1 MKILLSPAKKL
12 DFSKEKT
19 FLVNTHISFSKKS
32 IEIMNYLS
40 SYSALELSDLMKV
53 STNIAILNKERNENW
68 IFPFPQ
74 SKSKQALLSFK
85 GEVFQNMKIN
95 EFDKEDFEYAN
106 NKLRILSG
114 LYGYLSPSDVIMPY
128 RLEMGTKI
136 KVGESK
142 NLYEFWKNTLTN
154 SLVKEISTDGFLINL
169 ASEEYF
175 KVIDKSKINIPIIT
189 PVFKDIKNG
198 KPKVIS
204 FFAKRA
210 RGEMC
215 NFIIKNKINSIEEI
229 KQFNRNNYNF
239 SEEESTANNLV
250 FIR

>member
-1 MKILLSPAKKL
+1 
-12 DFSKEKT
+12 
-19 FLVNTHISFSKKS
+19 
-32 IEIMNYLS
+32 
-40 SYSALELSDLMKV
+40 
-53 STNIAILNKERNENW
+53 
-68 IFPFPQ
+68 
-74 SKSKQALLSFK
+74 
-85 GEVFQNMKIN
+85 MKIN

-142 NLYEFWKNTLTN
+142 NLYEFWRNTLTN
-154 SLVKEISTDGFLINL
+154 SLAKEISTDGFLINL

-175 KVIDKSKINIPIIT
+175 KVIDKSKINIPVIT
-189 PVFKDIKNG
+189 PVFKDVKNG
-198 KPKVIS
+198 KSRVVS

-215 NFIIKNKINSIEEI
+215 NFFIKNKINSIEEI
-229 KQFNRNNYNF
+229 KQFNSNNYNF

>member
-12 DFSKEKT
+12 DFSEENF
-19 FLVNTHISFSKKS
+19 FLVNTNISFSKKS
-32 IEIMNYLS
+32 IEIMNHLS

-95 EFDKEDFEYAN
+95 EFNKEDFEYAN

-198 KPKVIS
+198 KSRVIS

-210 RGEMC
+210 RGKMC
-215 NFIIKNKINSIEEI
+215 NYIIKNRISTIDEI
-229 KQFNRNNYNF
+229 KMFNRNNYIF
-239 SEEESTANNLV
+239 SEDESSENKLV
-250 FIR
+250 FVR

>member
-12 DFSKEKT
+12 DFSEEKT
-19 FLVNTHISFSKKS
+19 FLVSTNISFSTKS

-40 SYSALELSDLMKV
+40 SYSALELSELMKV

-68 IFPFPQ
+68 IFPFSQ

-114 LYGYLSPSDVIMPY
+114 LYGYLRPSDVIMPY

-189 PVFKDIKNG
+189 PVFKDVKNG
-198 KPKVIS
+198 KSRVVS

-239 SEEESTANNLV
+239 SEEESTENNLV

>member
-12 DFSKEKT
+12 DFSEEKKI
-19 FLVNTHISFSKKS
+19 LVNTHISFSKKS

-40 SYSALELSDLMKV
+40 SYSALELSDLLKV
-53 STNIAILNKERNENW
+53 SENIAILNKQRNENW

-106 NKLRILSG
+106 KKLRILSG

-136 KVGESK
+136 KVGDSK

-175 KVIDKSKINIPIIT
+175 KVIDKSKINIPVIT
-189 PVFKDIKNG
+189 PVFKDFKNG
-198 KPKVIS
+198 KSRVVS

-229 KQFNRNNYNF
+229 KQFNRNKYKF
-239 SEEESTANNLV
+239 AEVESTANKLV

>member
-12 DFSKEKT
+12 DFSEENF
-19 FLVNTHISFSKKS
+19 FLVNTNISFSTKS
-32 IEIMNYLS
+32 IEIMNHLS

-53 STNIAILNKERNENW
+53 SANIAILNKERNENW

-74 SKSKQALLSFK
+74 SKSKQALLFFK
-85 GEVFQNMKIN
+85 GEVFQNMRIN

-154 SLVKEISTDGFLINL
+154 SLVKEISKDDFLLNL

-175 KVIDKSKINIPIIT
+175 KVIDKSKITIPIIT

-198 KPKVIS
+198 KSRVVS

-229 KQFNRNNYNF
+229 KQFNRNKYKF
-239 SEEESTANNLV
+239 AEVESTANNLV

>member
-12 DFSKEKT
+12 DFSEEKKN
-19 FLVNTHISFSKKS
+19 LVDTHISFSKKS

-142 NLYEFWKNTLTN
+142 NLYEFWRNTLTN

-175 KVIDKSKINIPIIT
+175 NVIDKSKINIPIIT

-239 SEEESTANNLV
+239 SEEESTENNLV